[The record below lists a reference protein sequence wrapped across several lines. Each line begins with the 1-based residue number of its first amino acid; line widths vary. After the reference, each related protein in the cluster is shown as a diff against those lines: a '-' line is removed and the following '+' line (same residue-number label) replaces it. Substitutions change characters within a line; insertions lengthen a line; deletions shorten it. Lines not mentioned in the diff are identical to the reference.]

1 MLIKTLPVGQ
11 LETNCY
17 VVTDENSLDCA
28 VIDPGDESGV
38 ILDYLESNHLHC
50 THILITH
57 GHFDHT
63 MAVRAVQEETGAQV
77 YMHEKDAHATPET
90 ANMRFNPP
98 DGAIFYKEGDTV
110 CVGAL
115 TFQVLETPGHSEGS
129 VCLLCEDTLFTG
141 DTLFAGSCGR
151 SDFPGS
157 DPAKMAASLTR
168 LYHLEGDYEIYPGHA
183 EPSSLQRERFSN
195 PYLLMVDEHR

>member
-17 VVTDENSLDCA
+17 VVTDEASLQCA
-28 VIDPGDESGV
+28 VIDPGDESST
-38 ILDYLESNHLHC
+38 ILNYLEANHLHC

-77 YMHEKDAHATPET
+77 YMHEKDAHATPEL
-90 ANMRFNPP
+90 ANMKFNPP
-98 DGAIFYKEGDTV
+98 DGTIFYQEGDEIA
-110 CVGAL
+110 VGAL
-115 TFQVLETPGHSEGS
+115 CFRVLETPGHSEGS
-129 VCLLCEDTLFTG
+129 VCLLCEDAIFTG

-151 SDFPGS
+151 TDFPGS

-168 LYHLEGDYEIYPGHA
+168 LYQLEGDFEVYPGHMDT
-183 EPSSLQRERFSN
+183 SSLERERWSN
-195 PYLLMVDEHR
+195 PYLMMAGGGQ